1 MEKFQ
6 NKYRIPSARLQN
18 WDYGSNGSYFITICT
33 ADMQYHFG
41 EVHDREMH
49 LSESGML
56 AYMYWSQIPEKFPF
70 VALGE
75 FVVMPNH
82 MHGIIIIDGNIV
94 DRDGGGSD
102 GAGGGDND
110 GNGGGCDDGS
120 GGGDNDGNGGGCD
133 DGNGGGCSFGG
144 FGGGRDAINR
154 VSTTNPP
161 KQHQPGGIT
170 GDKNPMLYDNLSRAI
185 RWYKGR
191 VAFEIHKI
199 NAGFAW
205 QSRFHDHII
214 RDDKSFERITN
225 YIKNNPAKWSDDK
238 FKNA

>member
-1 MEKFQ
+1 MDKFQ

-49 LSESGML
+49 FSESGIL
-56 AYMYWSQIPEKFPF
+56 ANMYWPQIPEKFPF

-82 MHGIIIIDGNIV
+82 MHGIVIINGNIGI
-94 DRDGGGSD
+94 DQDGDCDNGGC
-102 GAGGGDND
+102 ND
-110 GNGGGCDDGS
+110 GNGGG
-120 GGGDNDGNGGGCD
+120 GC
-133 DGNGGGCSFGG
+133 GFG

-154 VSTTNPP
+154 VSTANPL

-170 GDKNPMLYDNLSRAI
+170 GDKNPMLYNNLSRAI

-199 NAGFAW
+199 NAGFSW
-205 QSRFHDHII
+205 QSRFYDHII
-214 RDDKSFERITN
+214 RDDKSLERITN

-238 FKNA
+238 FNNA

>member
-1 MEKFQ
+1 MPCLNNKMDKFQ

-49 LSESGML
+49 LSESGIL
-56 AYMYWSQIPEKFPF
+56 ANMYWSQIPEKFPF

-82 MHGIIIIDGNIV
+82 MHGIIIIDGNIGV
-94 DRDGGGSD
+94 DRNGDCGNGGC
-102 GAGGGDND
+102 ND
-110 GNGGGCDDGS
+110 GNGGCG
-120 GGGDNDGNGGGCD
+120 DGNGGG
-133 DGNGGGCSFGG
+133 GYGFG

-154 VSTTNPP
+154 VSTANPP

-170 GDKNPMLYDNLSRAI
+170 GDKNPMLNDNLSRAI

-238 FKNA
+238 FNNA